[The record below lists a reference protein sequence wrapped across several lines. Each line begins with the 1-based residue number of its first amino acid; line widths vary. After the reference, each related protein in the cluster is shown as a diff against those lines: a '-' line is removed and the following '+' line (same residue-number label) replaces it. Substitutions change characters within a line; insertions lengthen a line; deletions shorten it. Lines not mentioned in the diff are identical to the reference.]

1 MYLHMNLDGAT
12 SFIILWSKDSD
23 TWNVRHSDTWLV
35 QPEFNSCCQ
44 MVASNGTQLRNLGNC
59 ISTLIGHGAC
69 RPCPHACINNLWF
82 SCTTW
87 LANWWYVRI
96 YNAAYI

>member
-1 MYLHMNLDGAT
+1 MSLDGAT

-23 TWNVRHSDTWLV
+23 TWLV

-44 MVASNGTQLRNLGNC
+44 MAPNGTWLRILGNC

-69 RPCPHACINNLWF
+69 RPCPYACIN
-82 SCTTW
+82 
-87 LANWWYVRI
+87 
-96 YNAAYI
+96 